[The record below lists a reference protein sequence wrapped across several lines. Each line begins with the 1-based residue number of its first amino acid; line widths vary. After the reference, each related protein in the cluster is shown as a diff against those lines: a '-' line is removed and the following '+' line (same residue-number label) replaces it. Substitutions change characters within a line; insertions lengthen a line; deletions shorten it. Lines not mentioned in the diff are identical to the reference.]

1 MMKRLIGIP
10 IITLGL
16 GLALLIGCGEKTD
29 QATQD
34 MKKEV
39 KETTE
44 AAKKMG
50 TEAKETVESAAAATK
65 EKMNDYLGDMKGQ
78 LENLDTQ
85 FEALSGKAGVLGETA
100 KEKFKDQFA
109 AFTEKKGAIAAKM
122 DEMQGLSGDAWE
134 TAKQELD
141 NMMTELTQSYE
152 NIKTQF
158 SGT

>member
-1 MMKRLIGIP
+1 MKRLIGIP
-10 IITLGL
+10 LITLGL
-16 GLALLIGCGEKTD
+16 GFALLLGCGEKAD

-34 MKKEV
+34 MKKGV
-39 KETTE
+39 QETTE
-44 AAKKMG
+44 AAKKMS

-65 EKMNDYLGDMKGQ
+65 EKINAYLGDMKGQ
-78 LENLDTQ
+78 MENLDTEI
-85 FEALSGKAGVLGETA
+85 EALSAKAGIVGETA

-109 AFTEKKGAIAAKM
+109 AVTEKKDAIAMKM

-134 TAKQELD
+134 TAKKELD

-152 NIKTQF
+152 NIKTQL